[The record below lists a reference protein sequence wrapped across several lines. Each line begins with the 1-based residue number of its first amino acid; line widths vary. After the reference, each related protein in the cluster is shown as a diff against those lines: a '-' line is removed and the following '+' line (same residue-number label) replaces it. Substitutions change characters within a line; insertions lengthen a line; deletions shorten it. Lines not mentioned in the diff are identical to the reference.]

1 MKKSIG
7 DFAESLILGQV
18 KNIKEGKEPSP
29 IQKENGLAPAGRDIS
44 KVKVPDSFMKQI
56 LGEQFTPQDAEPVDS
71 IPELVWNKEE
81 PKPEPVQLN
90 EQTLSQLIPLL
101 EEVRDLLTEMTTC
114 GSIGVN
120 LAEPKGEAF
129 EKTEKR
135 HGYMSPTNSKKS
147 KKAVLKASIA
157 ARLKRR

>member
-18 KNIKEGKEPSP
+18 KNIKEGKESSP

-44 KVKVPDSFMKQI
+44 KVKVPNSFMKQI
-56 LGEQFTPQDAEPVDS
+56 LGEQFTPQDADPVDS

-81 PKPEPVQLN
+81 PRSEPIQIN
-90 EQTLSQLIPLL
+90 EEALSQLIPLL
-101 EEVRDLLTEMTTC
+101 EEVRDLLKEMTSS

-120 LAEPKGEAF
+120 LAGPKGDAF
-129 EKTEKR
+129 EKIEKR
-135 HGYMSPTNSKKS
+135 HGYTSPSKSKKS
-147 KKAVLKASIA
+147 KKDVLKASIA
-157 ARLKRR
+157 ARLKPR

>member
-18 KNIKEGKEPSP
+18 KSIKEGKEPTSS
-29 IQKENGLAPAGRDIS
+29 QRDRGLAPAERDIS

-71 IPELVWNKEE
+71 IPELVWAKEE

-90 EQTLSQLIPLL
+90 EETLSQLIPLL

-120 LAEPKGEAF
+120 MAGSKGEAF
-129 EKTEKR
+129 EKIEKR
-135 HGYMSPTNSKKS
+135 HGYKLPTKPSSKKE
-147 KKAVLKASIA
+147 VLRASIA
-157 ARLKRR
+157 ARLRRK